1 MSIKLQ
7 NSKYRINI
15 LNIFY
20 VMSYL
25 IKFKTKKYH
34 TVGTVPISNRKIVER
49 DKSDNLIHFDSRYE
63 IGTRSSIKT
72 GEIRLVL

>member
-49 DKSDNLIHFDSRYE
+49 DKSDNLTHIY
-63 IGTRSSIKT
+63 I
-72 GEIRLVL
+72 